1 MTLMSPLKNQFLF
14 ARDTNY
20 IEIMGLQYFTFFIL
34 FLVICIFVYL
44 LVKLPQIL
52 NKYKKNLLKDTVYE
66 CGFDAFQ
73 SAKIKFNIHFFAIAI
88 LFLLFDLE
96 IMLLFPWAVVFRYI
110 PPAVSFAS
118 CILFCLL
125 LLAGFIFEWFSG
137 ILDLIS
143 QTNYKREINEIKLFR
158 KSSIFV
164 IKNKSTKILPCKKN
178 K

>member
-88 LFLLFDLE
+88 LFLLF
-96 IMLLFPWAVVFRYI
+96 RYI